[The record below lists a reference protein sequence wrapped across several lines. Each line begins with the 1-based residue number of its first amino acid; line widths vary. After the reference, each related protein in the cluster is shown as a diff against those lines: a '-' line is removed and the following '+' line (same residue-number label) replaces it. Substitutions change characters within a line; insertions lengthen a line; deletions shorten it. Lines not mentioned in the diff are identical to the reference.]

1 MPFEALSRTEP
12 IQNNTTEMQ
21 CQANFAIF
29 LNFFCI
35 FVFDNFK
42 GVYTPSPPFFR
53 AFQKKLDSAAALL
66 YYYNM
71 FIRRAEEHVRAQKK
85 VRIYA

>member
-1 MPFEALSRTEP
+1 MSSEF
-12 IQNNTTEMQ
+12 
-21 CQANFAIF
+21 CNFF
-29 LNFFCI
+29 KFFCI

-42 GVYTPSPPFFR
+42 GVYTPSPPFFC
-53 AFQKKLDSAAALL
+53 AFQKKLDSAVALL

-71 FIRRAEEHVRAQKK
+71 FIRRAADHVRAQKK